1 MRTAMQAS
9 SRRGAAGAR
18 PSARSFLSFIVVV
31 GSLVVSP
38 AGTASAAEVGFR
50 AHSFAGFNAGDAIT
64 GEKPESKLWFHNG
77 AWWAVMLSP
86 ARGGAHTIHR
96 LDDTTWTDTG
106 VVVDTRPKS
115 REDVLLVDAELYVV
129 SRTTNGR
136 PNKLRSFSFINGTYR
151 LAPGFPVTVPG
162 AGAETIT
169 LARDSL
175 GTLWVT
181 YELNQQIFVAHSNG
195 SDTAWSAP
203 MVVPVPEASGVK
215 DDDISAIISFA
226 DSSGNAVGVF
236 WSNQNAQ
243 KDYFAVHRDGDPDTS
258 WTVETALSGAKEAD
272 DHVNLKTAEGRVF
285 AAVKTSKTLSS
296 DPLIRLLVRS
306 PTGNWSKH
314 PVALVREANT
324 RPITML
330 AIDTRS
336 REVYVF
342 FSFGG
347 ATSPEGIAYKK
358 SSFSNINFPS
368 TATIFIAGPNK
379 EAINDATSMKA
390 NADGQSGI
398 VVMASDTSNYWWNR
412 L

>member
-1 MRTAMQAS
+1 MRASMQAGC
-9 SRRGAAGAR
+9 RRGGAT
-18 PSARSFLSFIVVV
+18 ARSTASTLVTFIVVV
-31 GSLVVSP
+31 SALVVSP
-38 AGTASAAEVGFR
+38 AGTASAAQVGFR
-50 AHSFAGFNAGDAIT
+50 AHSFAGFNAGQAMT

-77 AWWAVMLSP
+77 SWWAVMLSP

-96 LDDTTWTDTG
+96 LDGTTWTDTG

-115 REDVLLVDAELYVV
+115 REDVLLAGSDLYVV
-129 SRTTNGR
+129 SRTTNGK
-136 PNKLRSFSFINGTYR
+136 PNKLRKFSFVNGTYR
-151 LAPGFPVTVPG
+151 LASGFPVTVPG

-169 LARDSL
+169 LARDSV
-175 GTLWVT
+175 GTLWVS
-181 YELNQQIFVAHSNG
+181 YELGQRILVAHSRG
-195 SDTAWSAP
+195 SDTSWSAP
-203 MVVPVPEASGVK
+203 LVVPVPEASGVR

-226 DSSGNAVGVF
+226 DASGSAIGVF
-236 WSNQNAQ
+236 WSNQNTQ
-243 KDYFAVHRDGDPDTS
+243 KDYFAVHRDGAPDTA

-272 DHVNLKTAEGRVF
+272 DHINLKTAEGQVF
-285 AAVKTSKTLSS
+285 AAVKTSKTVSS

-306 PTGNWSKH
+306 PTGSWSKH

-330 AIDTRS
+330 EIDTS
-336 REVYVF
+336 TREVYVF

-358 SSFSNINFPS
+358 SSISNINFPS
-368 TATIFIAGPNK
+368 TATIFIAGPNN

-390 NADGQSGI
+390 NADDRSGI
-398 VVMASDTSNYWWNR
+398 VVMASDVSSYWWNR